1 MQTGLRTGVQ
11 SVLGCWGPSRA
22 GELLPDWVASQCTSV
37 GAAAPACF
45 FIQPLQPAAH
55 SFPKRYAWVPPFFC
69 QSRILLSTQAQ
80 ENQRKCSN
88 ICSPWERHGNPLQY
102 SFLESSMDRGAWEA
116 TVHGVAKSRTQP
128 KRLHMHACNACGFC
142 DFRVW

>member
-128 KRLHMHACNACGFC
+128 KRLHMHACSACGFC